1 MPEMAMT
8 NGDEMQSKYFQAEFM
23 ECADWMLP

>member
-1 MPEMAMT
+1 MAMT